1 MPALEQFE
9 ISSDKLQ
16 QLLAALTA
24 LNRQDGPSAITPE
37 WMQQAQEVLS
47 RSGTFMAD
55 ASFAGPKSSPHF
67 HRYRSELVR
76 LKETIEQGWCRLI
89 SRRSAIRAE
98 QLRLRQVRA
107 LTSTLG
113 SME

>member
-1 MPALEQFE
+1 MPAPEQFE
-9 ISSDKLQ
+9 SSADKWQ
-16 QLLAALTA
+16 QLLAALTT
-24 LNRQDGPSAITPE
+24 LNRHNGPSAITPE

-47 RSGTFMAD
+47 RSGTCMAD
-55 ASFAGPKSSPHF
+55 ASFAGLKSSPHI

-76 LKETIEQGWCRLI
+76 LKETIEQGRYRLI

-107 LTSTLG
+107 LTTTLG